1 MKKIL
6 SEQNKTRLIG
16 PNCPGIIKP
25 GELLRRCWRWKPV
38 GAPATHCSL
47 QPSPVPTQ
55 VSRSTAQESLLLLSL
70 AALQGS
76 ARLALCQATFTPLGR
91 SALSR
96 AQVGVWVRQG
106 GAGEVWGGQ
115 AGRVGRVVD
124 TRFASG
130 PLLAYCTKEASPLL
144 VILLPPML
152 TTPPHLLAPLVS
164 FFPPPFE
171 QAP

>member
-25 GELLRRCWRWKPV
+25 GALLRRLLAL
-38 GAPATHCSL
+38 GASGSTGHAL
-47 QPSPVPTQ
+47 QPAAFSRPNL
-55 VSRSTAQESLLLLSL
+55 SRSTAQETLLLLSL

-76 ARLALCQATFTPLGR
+76 ARLALCQDTFTPLGR

-106 GAGEVWGGQ
+106 GAGEVCGGQ

-130 PLLAYCTKEASPLL
+130 PLKACCTKK
-144 VILLPPML
+144 LPPCL
-152 TTPPHLLAPLVS
+152 SSCCLPC
-164 FFPPPFE
+164 
-171 QAP
+171 